1 MKPVN
6 LKFDGKVIEEL
17 STKIPSNIFALNELT
32 KNSYDA
38 FAKKVSISIDM
49 RNSKLIISDDG
60 KGMNEEDI
68 RKLFHIANSTKKYG
82 SKVTYKN
89 MERYVQGSKGLG
101 FLSVFKFGNVV
112 SWETYRDGKKI
123 VFSVDKRNLISKNN
137 VSRFQ
142 FSPIITEEVGEGTK
156 ISIDMD
162 ESELKALNNYFQD
175 EKNTTKTVNA
185 FYDNTF
191 HINLELISGVYET
204 TDFINHLEEAEE
216 DQFCAVEYSSESS
229 KIYIYRLGEL
239 VETYD
244 YKISSKNY
252 SVALD
257 LTIYHFNS
265 RGKQKIS
272 KLFYREPDEALTPL
286 LFINNNLF
294 NNFSIFDSNI
304 NRAKRSGES
313 MPQMTGYVRVYS
325 SSGELDFNSDR
336 TNFVEND
343 LTRAIKEDLVNL
355 NRRIQEIA
363 SNLKV
368 KGKNEDT
375 VVITGKA
382 RGLKTEK
389 GKVSKPDLSVAKI
402 NLKNNLRRKYQI
414 PSPQIELKSFISS
427 VVNSLGEQVS
437 VEDLLFL
444 EKNRVIQSILPSV
457 DVECI
462 KDIKISFTDPQT
474 GRVVENLKLE
484 FFLSKATISGKSKKE
499 LFTLLSNSSYSVSIP
514 YVTDLIKQASE
525 LYKSRNSKYYE
536 IISCSLRA
544 ILELSCDYL
553 QKDFPQ
559 IFQYKKPTDEIS
571 YKNDELLW
579 RVSQVIFF
587 LKQNKKLL
595 TAVSQCLGMSYTS
608 LNNFLDMSSYH
619 SAVKNAH
626 LGAHKSTSFITP
638 DDVKSLAQRVGHFA
652 VFCDALLYKIDE
664 QIIQAIE
671 IDFSSFI
678 KN

>member
-239 VETYD
+239 VEIYD

>member
-82 SKVTYKN
+82 SKATYKN

-142 FSPIITEEVGEGTK
+142 FSPIITDEVGEGTK

-204 TDFINHLEEAEE
+204 TDFVNHLEEAEE

-239 VETYD
+239 VETHD

-252 SVALD
+252 SVVLD

-363 SNLKV
+363 SNLKI

-375 VVITGKA
+375 LVVTGKA

-389 GKVSKPDLSVAKI
+389 GKIPKPDLSVAKI

-457 DVECI
+457 DVECM

-474 GRVVENLKLE
+474 GLVVENLKLE

-559 IFQYKKPTDEIS
+559 IFQYKKPSDEIS

-652 VFCDALLYKIDE
+652 VFCDALLYKIDA
-664 QIIQAIE
+664 QIIQALD
-671 IDFSSFI
+671 IDLSSFI

>member
-82 SKVTYKN
+82 SKATYKN

-142 FSPIITEEVGEGTK
+142 FSPIITDEVGEGTK

-204 TDFINHLEEAEE
+204 TDFVNHLEEAEE

-239 VETYD
+239 VETHD

-252 SVALD
+252 SVVLD

-363 SNLKV
+363 SNLKI

-375 VVITGKA
+375 LVVTGKA

-389 GKVSKPDLSVAKI
+389 GKIPKPDLSVAKI

-457 DVECI
+457 DVECM

-474 GRVVENLKLE
+474 GLVVENLKLE

-559 IFQYKKPTDEIS
+559 IFQYKKPSDEIS

-652 VFCDALLYKIDE
+652 VFCDALLYKIDS
-664 QIIQAIE
+664 QIIQALD
-671 IDFSSFI
+671 IDLSSFI